1 MNGNVGGLL
10 QKAGLYSK
18 TLLTARDVKS
28 FSKAFLVKL
37 EDELLVER
45 MGRARRLGA
54 RNWNVVNF
62 DISFFCDNHT
72 VSMYYEIF
80 GVRAYS
86 FFPEFLPRKGDIVV
100 DLGANQGI
108 YTCYAAQRAP
118 SGWVY
123 AVEPDGEN
131 LDRLRAHLELNQI
144 SNVTVVPKCVGDRTG
159 KAYFR
164 KGPTSGTG
172 EVVEAI
178 EPGTDVTVVDQVT
191 LDDLMAEFQIPR
203 IDLLKIDVEGAETRV
218 LLGAI
223 SHLASVRRI
232 ALEHHSPAL
241 ASEVEGLLEER
252 NFSVR
257 REPSAARSHILY
269 FENNA
274 LCGGR
279 AAI

>member
-1 MNGNVGGLL
+1 MDTNGNVSGFL

-18 TLLTARDVKS
+18 TLLSARDPKS
-28 FSKAFLVKL
+28 FSKALLIKL

-45 MGRARRLGA
+45 MGHARKLGA
-54 RNWNVVNF
+54 KNWNVVNF
-62 DISFFCDNHT
+62 DISFYCDNHT

-86 FFPEFLPRKGDIVV
+86 FFPGFLPRKDDIVV

-123 AVEPDGEN
+123 AVEPDDEN
-131 LDRLRAHLELNQI
+131 LHRLRAHLELNQI

-159 KAYFR
+159 KAYFK

-172 EVVEAI
+172 EVLEED
-178 EPGTDVTVVDQVT
+178 EPGTGATEVDQIT
-191 LDDLMAEFQIPR
+191 LDDLMTEFQIPTV
-203 IDLLKIDVEGAETRV
+203 DLLKIDVEGAEKRV
-218 LLGAI
+218 LLGAVG
-223 SHLASVRRI
+223 HLASVRRI
-232 ALEHHSPAL
+232 ALEYHSAAL
-241 ASEVEGLLEER
+241 ASEVEKLLGDR
-252 NFSVR
+252 NFSVL

-269 FENNA
+269 FQNDV
-274 LCGGR
+274 LCR
-279 AAI
+279 DR